1 MATSIRHILLP
12 ALAPWRGRGWERV
25 RLILAALLALCA
37 VAGHAQ
43 VRTGLDLCLR
53 DEVTGEWLIGLF
65 DDYAV
70 YGADYWQYEAADTV
84 RHRYV
89 LSRSS
94 GERLSVE
101 LQQKKRRGAHIY
113 KYSIQPAAGLP
124 LKGTATALRDKYLPD
139 YPQRDDAPFDA
150 TLLDAPQE
158 ATLRIAHASG
168 KAGISVYNFII
179 HPLTT
184 TGVNYE
190 AETDA
195 RGRYEQRIG
204 VAGEQVA
211 LLFTGT
217 TRDVFRPMGMAHIP
231 VALRPAGKLLIYV
244 DDVRNRIYAM
254 GDGARL
260 VNELLVHPLTAV
272 HIDYTE
278 REQMTLPQFIATYD
292 PWQAQCTARLDSTLA
307 ACPTLSARYEQFWRA
322 RLSSCYAYDLGQMLF
337 NHPKPAREDLLQA
350 ARERGLT
357 TSAAPILLQDR
368 LPYALTN
375 FASIAA
381 DLHFPLVS
389 GTPYYEEMLRE
400 AEAGRL
406 PLTEEECA
414 LVSNELPA
422 VAALPTATYR
432 DFDGNGY
439 MLHGFTATDTLNLA
453 PFNLRPEVA
462 DFDRS
467 QHLRRY
473 LAAIDSIGLSPE
485 LREFAAAQFIYKALE
500 GEGTAFGP
508 RTMQAVR
515 ENVHAPLLLHGIE
528 AFNDSLIAYQQRSA
542 QQAQAVSLAASSD
555 ALPASRLAVPADSL
569 LGISYPQELLAAI
582 LAPFRGRAVYID
594 FWGTWCG
601 PCRSEIADY
610 LPGLRQEMSDLPV
623 VYLFLCNRS
632 SDEAWQ
638 TTRERLGMNFPEA
651 VHYNLPADQQSALER
666 HLSVGS
672 FPTHRLADATGHIVP
687 GFSDA
692 PHHPDF
698 VRQAVLKA
706 LGRE

>member
-1 MATSIRHILLP
+1 MQLNLKNILLP
-12 ALAPWRGRGWERV
+12 SLASRRGRGRGWV
-25 RLILAALLALCA
+25 RLLLALCA
-37 VAGHAQ
+37 LTSQAQ
-43 VRTGLDLCLR
+43 VKTSLDLCLR
-53 DEVTGEWLIGLF
+53 DEATGEWLIGLF
-65 DDYAV
+65 DEYAIYDCQYWDYA
-70 YGADYWQYEAADTV
+70 EAGKDHVLLTKDGQCKEV
-84 RHRYV
+84 RLKKNAITIDGVKHKT
-89 LSRSS
+89 SRLTS
-94 GERLSVE
+94 
-101 LQQKKRRGAHIY
+101 
-113 KYSIQPAAGLP
+113 
-124 LKGTATALRDKYLPD
+124 KYLPD
-139 YPQRDDAPFDA
+139 YPQRDDAPFDT
-150 TLLDAPQE
+150 TLLDAPKQT
-158 ATLRIAHASG
+158 TLRVAHASG
-168 KAGISVYNFII
+168 KAGISVYSFTV

-184 TGVNYE
+184 TGVNYD

-195 RGRYEQRIG
+195 RGRYEQRIE
-204 VAGEQVA
+204 VAGEQVM
-211 LLFTGT
+211 LFFTGAT
-217 TRDVFRPMGMAHIP
+217 ADVFRPMGLSHIP

-244 DDVRNRIYAM
+244 DDVRKRIYAM

-260 VNELLVHPLTAV
+260 VNEILAHPLAAV

-292 PWQAQCTARLDSTLA
+292 PMQARCTARLDSTLVA
-307 ACPTLSARYEQFWRA
+307 SPTLSARYEQFWRA
-322 RLSSCYAYDLGQMLF
+322 RLASCYASDLGQMVF
-337 NHPKPAREDLLQA
+337 NHPKPAREALLQA

-357 TSAAPILLQDR
+357 SSAAPLLLQDR
-368 LPYALTN
+368 LPYALSN
-375 FASIAA
+375 FVTIAS

-406 PLTEEECA
+406 PLTAEERA
-414 LVSNELPA
+414 LIRSQLPA
-422 VAALPTATYR
+422 VAAQPTATYR

-453 PFNLRPEVA
+453 PFNQRPEVA

-485 LREFAAAQFIYKALE
+485 LREFAAFQFIYKALE

-515 ENVHAPLLLHGIE
+515 ERIHTPLLLHGIE
-528 AFNDSLIAYQQRSA
+528 AFNDSLIAYQQCA
-542 QQAQAVSLAASSD
+542 ALLTQTVSLAASAD
-555 ALPASRLAVPADSL
+555 AQPASQLAVPADSL
-569 LGISYPQELLAAI
+569 LGITDPQELLAAI

-594 FWGTWCG
+594 FWGTWCR
-601 PCRSEIADY
+601 PCRSEIADD

-651 VHYNLPADQQSALER
+651 VHYNLPAEQQSALER

-698 VRQAVLKA
+698 VREAVLRA